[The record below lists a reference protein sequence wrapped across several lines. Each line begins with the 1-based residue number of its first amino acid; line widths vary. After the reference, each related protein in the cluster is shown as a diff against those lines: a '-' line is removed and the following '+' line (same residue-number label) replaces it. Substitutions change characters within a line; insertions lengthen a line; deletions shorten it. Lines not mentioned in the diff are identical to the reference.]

1 LVQQRVARGAQD
13 RVAHSA
19 QGGRVNINSVDQAGT
34 ALRVRVEDETD
45 DDSERSGEIIRSASI
60 LLVDDDL
67 ELASEMMSD
76 LMLRGYRVAHAATA
90 PAALTQARQGG
101 FDLLVIDRM
110 LAGEDG
116 LVVLQTLRAESMAKP
131 ILVLSAL
138 GSPDDRIRGL
148 RAGGDDYLTK
158 PFVREELAARI
169 EALLRR
175 APPSR
180 DTALQVGPLRLDLIE
195 RRAWRADREIDLLPR
210 EFKLLE
216 YLMYRPGQIVTRKML
231 LEDVW
236 KYRFVPQTRVVDVHI
251 SKLRRKVDGAGEA
264 PMLFSVRSA
273 GFMLCAPS

>member
-1 LVQQRVARGAQD
+1 VSGAQSDVMRRVHGDVAHGARGD
-13 RVAHSA
+13 
-19 QGGRVNINSVDQAGT
+19 RVNIKLVEQAET
-34 ALRVRVEDETD
+34 APHGAAEDED
-45 DDSERSGEIIRSASI
+45 EVEQSGEFSRSASI

-76 LMLRGYRVAHAATA
+76 LTLRGYRVAHAATA
-90 PAALTQARQGG
+90 MAALVQARQGG

-110 LAGEDG
+110 LAGEEG
-116 LVVLQTLRAESMAKP
+116 LVVLQTLRSESMTKP
-131 ILVLSAL
+131 VLVLSAL
-138 GSPDDRIRGL
+138 GSPNDRIRGL
-148 RAGGDDYLTK
+148 RAGGDDYLVK

-180 DTALQVGPLRLDLIE
+180 DTTLQVGPLRLDLIE
-195 RRAWRADREIDLLPR
+195 RRAWRGEREIDLLPR

-216 YLMYRPGQIVTRKML
+216 YLMYRPTQIVTRKML

-251 SKLRRKVDGAGEA
+251 SKLRRKVDGMGEA
-264 PMLFSVRSA
+264 PMIFSVRSA